1 MKQNSTITLQMRNIN
16 KMDIRINSYIPV
28 TDVEGIGTRF
38 AIWVQGCSIRCKGC
52 ANFHMWDANGG
63 TSYNVGEFI
72 ELIKSYKSKIE
83 GITWLGGE
91 PTEQIEA
98 VTEISKAVQKIG
110 LSVILFTGYEY
121 SVLKENSDFQE
132 LVKYIDILIDGKF
145 EQDKIDYSRPWVGSS
160 NQNYHF
166 LSSRYDE
173 DIIAKYKNKIE
184 VRVTPDNRILITG
197 MGNFNDLVKLVG

>member
-1 MKQNSTITLQMRNIN
+1 
-16 KMDIRINSYIPV
+16 MDIRVNSYIPV

-52 ANFHMWDANGG
+52 ANSHMWDASSG

-72 ELIKSYKSKIE
+72 DLIKSYKSKIE

>member
-1 MKQNSTITLQMRNIN
+1 
-16 KMDIRINSYIPV
+16 MDIRVNSYIPV

-52 ANFHMWDANGG
+52 ANSHMWDVSSG

-72 ELIKSYKSKIE
+72 DLIKSYKSKIE
-83 GITWLGGE
+83 GLTWLGGE